1 MAEETQRDEKTE
13 EATPRRREEA
23 RAKGQVA
30 MSNETVAVLMLIA
43 TLAALLLGGAQ
54 LAEVSGGIVV
64 GSLGALHT
72 IGTRELALPDAAG
85 LIREA
90 FAAVTPAA
98 MVLILPA
105 ILVGLLVAYGQI
117 GFRLAP
123 KAVSLDPAK
132 LNPLKGFGRLFSMRS
147 VVRTS
152 LSAARIVVIITSVV
166 AVALAHL
173 GELSAMPGTDLGTAL
188 AMGANILVRCLIAGV
203 LAMLSLALV
212 DLVFQRLQHTKE
224 LRMTKK
230 EVKDELKSTD
240 GDPHVK
246 SRIRQIQRELASR
259 RMMADVPKATVVVT
273 NPTHFAVALHY
284 DRIGE
289 NGGAPYVVAKGVDLV
304 AQRIKEV
311 AREAGVIVYEDRPLA
326 RALHASTEIGD
337 VIPAELFQAVA
348 SVLAYVYRIQGEP
361 VPA

>member
-1 MAEETQRDEKTE
+1 
-13 EATPRRREEA
+13 
-23 RAKGQVA
+23 
-30 MSNETVAVLMLIA
+30 
-43 TLAALLLGGAQ
+43 
-54 LAEVSGGIVV
+54 
-64 GSLGALHT
+64 
-72 IGTRELALPDAAG
+72 
-85 LIREA
+85 
-90 FAAVTPAA
+90 
-98 MVLILPA
+98 
-105 ILVGLLVAYGQI
+105 
-117 GFRLAP
+117 
-123 KAVSLDPAK
+123 
-132 LNPLKGFGRLFSMRS
+132 
-147 VVRTS
+147 
-152 LSAARIVVIITSVV
+152 
-166 AVALAHL
+166 VALAHL